1 MKYEGNPFFWGFN
14 EQRSIETLA
23 QQTNATYNNP
33 RETAEK
39 NSVIDNFFHEC
50 FGVSPNPAFITGATA
65 LDPLPYRTPDENSK
79 SENEEE
85 CKEDTDT
92 LEEKESED
100 TEKKHIDEE
109 KTLEED

>member
-39 NSVIDNFFHEC
+39 NSALDNFFNEG
-50 FGVSPNPAFITGATA
+50 FGTSPNPAFITGATA
-65 LDPLPYRTPDENSK
+65 LDPLPYRTPDEK
-79 SENEEE
+79 SNQ
-85 CKEDTDT
+85 TST
-92 LEEKESED
+92 NSED
-100 TEKKHIDEE
+100 DEE
-109 KTLEED
+109 DVEILDVDEETTL